1 MIRFHIGF
9 RNEVLADIC
18 IGSRQK
24 KNNKKKRP
32 LLLVRIEPIGA
43 KAN

>member
-1 MIRFHIGF
+1 MRFLLIYAL
-9 RNEVLADIC
+9 EAD
-18 IGSRQK
+18 K
-24 KNNKKKRP
+24 KKKKKRP